1 MNINQLIPAKIGRDT
16 LAPSL
21 DWMAERNFS
30 WPAPMHAALGRSA
43 TMDDIAALRMLAAFT
58 DKRPTSAK
66 LPFSYTKVPPLARQV
81 LARVIGRLQRARQS
95 AWAKFPGWPVD
106 LSVDA
111 LADLS
116 GVASIKFPVTP
127 VMVSHD
133 IDSPEGLRNLVKDFL
148 PTEESVGCRSAN
160 YIVPC
165 AWPIDHG
172 LLGETARRGHEIGI
186 HGYDHSNQTAFASDA
201 ERSRRLAEGYR
212 LAERYEGIGYR
223 APSLVRTRELI
234 EGLKRHY
241 KYDSSIPTSGG
252 PFPVPNNGCATA
264 RPWRFGEMWELPLTM
279 PRDGSLRFLG
289 YSPDKILEMW
299 KSSAEYIARSGGI
312 ICLLTHCEAGF
323 SGNPP
328 MLASYR
334 AFLEW
339 CAGNSWMRFTRP
351 RDLIDEL
358 GARRADEV
366 GASILM
372 GKLTETP
379 EFRQ

>member
-1 MNINQLIPAKIGRDT
+1 LNIEQLVQAKLGGD
-16 LAPSL
+16 AVPQSL
-21 DWMAERNFS
+21 DWTADRTFA
-30 WPAPMHAALGRSA
+30 WPAPMHAEKGRSA
-43 TMDDIAALRMLAAFT
+43 TMADIDALRMLAAFT
-58 DKRPTSAK
+58 EKRPTSAK
-66 LPFSYTKVPPLARQV
+66 LPFSYTKVPPLARQY
-81 LARVIGRLQRARQS
+81 LARLIGRLQRARQN
-95 AWAKFPGWPVD
+95 AWARFPAWPVD

-116 GVASIKFPVTP
+116 DLPTIKFATTP

-133 IDSPEGLRNLVKDFL
+133 IDSPEGLSNLMKDFL
-148 PTEESVGCRSAN
+148 PLEERVGCRSAN

-172 LLGETARRGHEIGI
+172 LLGETLRRGHEIGI
-186 HGYDHSNQTAFASDA
+186 HGYDHSNQTAFASPT
-201 ERSRRLAEGYR
+201 ERTRRLKEGYR

-234 EGLKRHY
+234 EGLTRHY

-252 PFPVPNNGCATA
+252 PFPVPNNGCASA
-264 RPWRFGEMWELPLTM
+264 RPWLFGDMWELPLTL

-289 YSPDKILEMW
+289 HSPDQILAMW

-312 ICLLTHCEAGF
+312 VFLLTHCEAGF

-328 MLASYR
+328 MLAAYR

-339 CAGNSWMRFTRP
+339 CAGNSWMRFCRP

-358 GARRADEV
+358 DQMADRRGRA
-366 GASILM
+366 ASS
-372 GKLTETP
+372 GS
-379 EFRQ
+379 

>member
-1 MNINQLIPAKIGRDT
+1 LSVDQLVQATIGRDA
-16 LAPSL
+16 LPPLL
-21 DWMAERNFS
+21 DWMADRSFT
-30 WPAPMHAALGRSA
+30 WPASMHAAQGRSA
-43 TMDDIAALRMLAAFT
+43 TMDDIEALRILAAFT
-58 DKRPTSAK
+58 EKRPASAK
-66 LPFSYTKVPPLARQV
+66 LPFSYTRVPPLARQV
-81 LARVIGRLQRARQS
+81 LAGVIGRLQRARQG

-116 GVASIKFPVTP
+116 DVPSIKFVVTP
-127 VMVSHD
+127 VIISHD
-133 IDSPEGLRNLVKDFL
+133 IDSPEGLANLVKHFL
-148 PTEESVGCRSAN
+148 PIEESVGCRSAN

-165 AWPIDHG
+165 AWPIDHS
-172 LLGETARRGHEIGI
+172 LLGDTARRGHEIGV
-186 HGYDHSNQTAFASDA
+186 HGYDHSNQTPFVSPA
-201 ERSRRLAEGYR
+201 ERTRRLEDGFR

-252 PFPVPNNGCATA
+252 PFPGPNNGCASA
-264 RPWRFGEMWELPLTM
+264 RPWRFEDMWELPLSM

-289 YSPDKILEMW
+289 YSPDQILTMW

-312 ICLLTHCEAGF
+312 VCLLTHCEAGF

-328 MLASYR
+328 MLAIYR

-339 CAGNSWMRFTRP
+339 CAGNSWMRFCRP
-351 RDLIDEL
+351 RDLIDDLEAPKGDL
-358 GARRADEV
+358 SAN
-366 GASILM
+366 I
-372 GKLTETP
+372 
-379 EFRQ
+379 